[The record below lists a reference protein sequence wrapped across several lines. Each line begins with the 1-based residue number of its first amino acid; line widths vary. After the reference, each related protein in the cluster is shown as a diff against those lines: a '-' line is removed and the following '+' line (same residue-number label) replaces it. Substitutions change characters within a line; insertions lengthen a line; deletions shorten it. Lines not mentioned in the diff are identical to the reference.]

1 MNLMKVNA
9 KKCKALWVC
18 FFKETPQLPPLRID
32 GQVLKTVRSHQVLG
46 SVIEDNLRWN
56 EHICVI
62 VSKASK
68 RLHII
73 CVLRRRG
80 GVIAADLVAI
90 YVALVPS
97 VLEYGCVIWH
107 NALSIICLVK

>member
-1 MNLMKVNA
+1 M
-9 KKCKALWVC
+9 
-18 FFKETPQLPPLRID
+18 
-32 GQVLKTVRSHQVLG
+32 
-46 SVIEDNLRWN
+46 
-56 EHICVI
+56 I

-90 YVALVPS
+90 YVAFVPS